1 MMAETLVGV
10 SPSTSEPVDAGD
22 ASERGH
28 SPAEL
33 AAIEGLV
40 RQAREQGV
48 ALTGPAGL
56 LKALTRR

>member
-1 MMAETLVGV
+1 MMTETLVGV

-22 ASERGH
+22 APERAP

-40 RQAREQGV
+40 RQARC
-48 ALTGPAGL
+48 
-56 LKALTRR
+56 RS